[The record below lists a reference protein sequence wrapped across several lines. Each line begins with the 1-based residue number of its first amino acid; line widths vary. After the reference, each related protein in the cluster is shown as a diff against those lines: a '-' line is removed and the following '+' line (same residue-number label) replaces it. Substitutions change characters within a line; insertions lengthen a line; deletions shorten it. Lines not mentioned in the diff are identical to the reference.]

1 MYLNQAAKLAW
12 ANTTEDL
19 GRLAVRC
26 AGITFAVLLMFMQ
39 TGFQN
44 ALFDSNVRI
53 AEVANVDF
61 MLRTKTRF
69 MLSSGQRMPFDKI
82 TAARSL
88 PGVLDVQPVYFE
100 NVVSQLRKKN
110 RPSRRIRVIAF
121 DLHNPM
127 FDKLGIQRFSKLL
140 DAPLTAIAD
149 RKSKSMYRFDDLTC
163 SGGGGSYGELFKKKI
178 NIVGCFQ
185 LGIDFS
191 NDGNIF
197 MSPDNFDRY
206 FSFRSVKETV
216 DYGFVKMK
224 DGADARLVQ
233 AALRKQLGPH
243 VLVDT
248 KQEFLQSER
257 EFWGKSTPI
266 GLIFSFGTLI
276 GFVVGLIICYQ
287 VLATDIG
294 DHLSEFATFKAMGFP
309 PSFFGAVVVIQAL
322 FVSIISFIPGM
333 LITLCVFGFVNTFSG
348 LIMFLNFERAAI
360 VLVLTIGMCVV
371 SGIIALQKL
380 IASDPAN
387 LF

>member
-1 MYLNQAAKLAW
+1 
-12 ANTTEDL
+12 
-19 GRLAVRC
+19 
-26 AGITFAVLLMFMQ
+26 
-39 TGFQN
+39 
-44 ALFDSNVRI
+44 
-53 AEVANVDF
+53 
-61 MLRTKTRF
+61 
-69 MLSSGQRMPFDKI
+69 
-82 TAARSL
+82 
-88 PGVLDVQPVYFE
+88 
-100 NVVSQLRKKN
+100 
-110 RPSRRIRVIAF
+110 
-121 DLHNPM
+121 
-127 FDKLGIQRFSKLL
+127 
-140 DAPLTAIAD
+140 
-149 RKSKSMYRFDDLTC
+149 
-163 SGGGGSYGELFKKKI
+163 
-178 NIVGCFQ
+178 
-185 LGIDFS
+185 
-191 NDGNIF
+191 